1 MNGDDVAVLDT
12 EVVANDT
19 VEACAAIVKIV
30 IGKDNQ
36 DGVLSLLSADENG
49 ITTEE
54 LELLHGV
61 VGEGDNRVIIVDG
74 VSNPAYVL
82 AQVAVP
88 RIFNVNLH
96 QLVGLLLLLEN
107 SSGGIIFLFYRSAR
121 AVLEM
126 SLAGKRGWTYGL
138 VLGTRSVPVWL
149 QVSLASFAMRGR
161 DSFESSRDLGRCFT
175 YIKLTF
181 FFCSTWSGL
190 GSGAILTFVL
200 RISRINGVFGYR
212 GW

>member
-12 EVVANDT
+12 EVVANNT
-19 VEACAAIVKIV
+19 VEAGAAIIKVV
-30 IGKDNQ
+30 IGEDNQ

-82 AQVAVP
+82 AHVAVP
-88 RIFNVNLH
+88 RIVNVNLH

-107 SSGGIIFLFYRSAR
+107 SGGSIIFLFYRSAR
-121 AVLEM
+121 AALEM
-126 SLAGKRGWTYGL
+126 SLAGKRG
-138 VLGTRSVPVWL
+138 
-149 QVSLASFAMRGR
+149 
-161 DSFESSRDLGRCFT
+161 
-175 YIKLTF
+175 
-181 FFCSTWSGL
+181 
-190 GSGAILTFVL
+190 
-200 RISRINGVFGYR
+200 
-212 GW
+212 